1 MATLRP
7 LTAIALV
14 LSLLGCSG
22 YHAQSAGYPVQTSL
36 LQIGLSSGGPAPTLS
51 SATIFDHGTVVFDDG
66 NRAFLVVLSPS
77 DLAEIRAI
85 AASAEF
91 RRLLAWATAQDFQAR
106 YSDYEEVMLN
116 VPGEDGPVGAEI
128 PSVEITAELRTFLVR
143 IDRVLTSA
151 FGSRYRMALSKRGS
165 SG

>member
-22 YHAQSAGYPVQTSL
+22 YHRQSAGYPVQTSL

-51 SATIFDHGTVVFDDG
+51 SATIFDHGTVMLDDG
-66 NRAFLVVLSPS
+66 NRAFLAVLPDS
-77 DLAEIRAI
+77 DLTEIRAI

-91 RRLLAWATAQDFQAR
+91 TRLLKWAAAQDFRAR
-106 YSDYEEVMLN
+106 YSDYQEIMLY
-116 VPGEDGPVGAEI
+116 VPGEDGHVGAEI
-128 PSVEITAELRTFLVR
+128 PSVEITAELRAFLVR

-165 SG
+165 GG